1 MLLLLV
7 RILALVMRHANRTFQ
22 RPFILVSVA
31 CLAVPYFSALS
42 HTRNDFQ
49 EKKKKK
55 VFEHKIVC
63 LDSLYDFLLKYC
75 SF

>member
-31 CLAVPYFSALS
+31 CLAVQIFYKLS
-42 HTRNDFQ
+42 NKRKDFQ

-55 VFEHKIVC
+55 VIEHKIVC